1 MIRELKAEQINEI
14 MAIWKKATI
23 DAHKFIPRDY
33 WLKNYNVVKEVY
45 IPMAKTFVYIEEE
58 KIIGFISIIEN
69 EFIGALF
76 IDVNYQSMGVGT
88 KLIEFAKEKYNK
100 LSLAVYVENNK
111 AVEFYKRCG
120 FVIESTGANEDSGY
134 EEFVMTWVSEIYP
147 LSPKD

>member
-58 KIIGFISIIEN
+58 KIIGFISIIAE

-76 IDVNYQSMGVGT
+76 IDVNYQVRGVGT
-88 KLIEFAKEKYNK
+88 KLIEFAKGKYDK
-100 LSLAVYVENNK
+100 LSLAVYVENNR

-120 FVIESTGANEDSGY
+120 FAVEGTGANEDSGY
-134 EEFVMTWVSEIYP
+134 EEFIMKWE
-147 LSPKD
+147 K